1 MFLLLGSL
9 IRAQEDRFFP
19 STEELKKWSLEQ
31 LMETDITIVSK
42 NPSPW
47 FKSAASVQVISS
59 EEIRRSGARSI
70 PEILQLTTKFN
81 VAQFNEIRWAVSSRG
96 FNDLAA
102 NKLQVLIDGRSI
114 FNEWFAGVSWEALDI
129 LLDDIERIEIISG
142 PGGSLWGTNAVNG
155 IINIITKDASQTA
168 REPLYV
174 EAESNFDQFISGA
187 IRYSNRLGTDA
198 AFRIYTKYSH
208 YDITPAAVAD
218 TLSLLWNQF
227 QTGLRM
233 DVNLSE
239 SDLLNIQG
247 DIYEF
252 KSNKIAGA
260 QVKYQGGNIFAK
272 WNHKISD
279 RSNFSLKSFF
289 DYTQQRGLLGE
300 DLTRGDVEFQH
311 ETYLDPSNHFSWG
324 LGFRIASD
332 RSANLPEIGFLPA
345 NAKNSQYNAFIQDE
359 ISLTNEFKVTLG
371 SKFIKDDYS
380 KFDFQPRVQL
390 AYSLSET
397 DFIWAAVTRSLRKV
411 SRFDRDFF
419 LPTQPPYIIAGGPDF
434 VSEKAISYEA
444 GFRSLLMHDYL
455 FDASFFYNNYDDLR
469 SVEIDLA
476 NLPGTVRNGLSGKS
490 YGAEVSITGE
500 INDWWRIKTA
510 YAFLQK
516 FIYNSGVDL
525 YGGAVEGNDSKHRVI
540 IQSLI
545 DITKDIEFDLHF
557 RYSSRLPNIGAEVPA
572 YAALNARLGWQPNDF
587 ISLSISVQ
595 NVFPKRHIEF
605 SSLVD
610 GSGEEIER
618 QVFGKLTFSL

>member
-1 MFLLLGSL
+1 MKRFICKYKIFCMFLLLGSL

-247 DIYEF
+247 DI
-252 KSNKIAGA
+252 
-260 QVKYQGGNIFAK
+260 
-272 WNHKISD
+272 
-279 RSNFSLKSFF
+279 
-289 DYTQQRGLLGE
+289 
-300 DLTRGDVEFQH
+300 
-311 ETYLDPSNHFSWG
+311 
-324 LGFRIASD
+324 
-332 RSANLPEIGFLPA
+332 
-345 NAKNSQYNAFIQDE
+345 
-359 ISLTNEFKVTLG
+359 
-371 SKFIKDDYS
+371 
-380 KFDFQPRVQL
+380 
-390 AYSLSET
+390 
-397 DFIWAAVTRSLRKV
+397 
-411 SRFDRDFF
+411 
-419 LPTQPPYIIAGGPDF
+419 
-434 VSEKAISYEA
+434 
-444 GFRSLLMHDYL
+444 
-455 FDASFFYNNYDDLR
+455 
-469 SVEIDLA
+469 
-476 NLPGTVRNGLSGKS
+476 
-490 YGAEVSITGE
+490 
-500 INDWWRIKTA
+500 
-510 YAFLQK
+510 
-516 FIYNSGVDL
+516 
-525 YGGAVEGNDSKHRVI
+525 
-540 IQSLI
+540 
-545 DITKDIEFDLHF
+545 
-557 RYSSRLPNIGAEVPA
+557 
-572 YAALNARLGWQPNDF
+572 
-587 ISLSISVQ
+587 
-595 NVFPKRHIEF
+595 
-605 SSLVD
+605 
-610 GSGEEIER
+610 
-618 QVFGKLTFSL
+618 